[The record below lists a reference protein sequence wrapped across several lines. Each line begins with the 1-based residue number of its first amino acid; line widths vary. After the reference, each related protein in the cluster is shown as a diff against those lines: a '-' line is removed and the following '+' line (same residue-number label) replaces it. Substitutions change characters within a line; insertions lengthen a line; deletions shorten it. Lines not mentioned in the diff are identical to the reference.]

1 MLSGVAVLNGPSLP
15 GHNTSRGEEG
25 SSPHGA
31 EVTLGPR
38 SSSLVAVVEPAFA
51 ELQAKLRSFWP
62 TVTLRS
68 IGDIERT
75 VVVVHSIS
83 FKVPD
88 HLIPVFPAYEER
100 FLCLVLSLLQA
111 PRSRVVYVT
120 SQPIHPRVLDY
131 YFGLV
136 PELDTPEARSRFFA
150 VSLVDG
156 RNEPLARKLLARPG
170 AIRRVRGLIGN
181 PELAFILPFC
191 MTPDEM
197 QLAVELGL
205 PIYGADPALNWL
217 GTKRGSRRV
226 FAEEGVPH
234 PAGLEVDGERDL
246 SGALR
251 ELRTRS
257 PGARGA
263 VLKLDQGV
271 SGLGNALIDLSAS
284 NGDVRAAIELEDPE
298 LTVEDYLGAL
308 NDEGGI
314 VEERIHGE
322 LFRSPS
328 VQLRMSP
335 AGRVDIMSTHDQ
347 VLGGPHGQTYFGCH
361 FPADQDYAE
370 RIAAEGLKVGRRLAR
385 EGVIGR
391 ASVDF
396 VAVGE
401 GGEWR
406 PLALEINLRC
416 GGTTHPL
423 FALTALTDGAYEPL
437 SGEYRTRLGDL
448 KHYAATDHLDS
459 PAYESLTPD
468 DLLDVVA
475 ERGLGWDAESE
486 TGVVLHMLS
495 ALAVAGRIGLTAIGD
510 DLEQARGLYYE
521 VKGALDEAAGATAGP
536 YAHFMGRQGQ
546 P

>member
-1 MLSGVAVLNGPSLP
+1 M
-15 GHNTSRGEEG
+15 TD
-25 SSPHGA
+25 
-31 EVTLGPR
+31 
-38 SSSLVAVVEPAFA
+38 PAFA

-75 VVVVHSIS
+75 VVVVHSLS
-83 FKVPD
+83 FDVPD

-100 FLCLVLSLLQA
+100 FLCLVLSLLRA
-111 PRSRVVYVT
+111 PHSRVVYVT

-136 PELDTPEARSRFFA
+136 PELDTTEARGRFFS

-170 AIRRVRGLIGN
+170 AIRRVRGLIGD
-181 PELAFILPFC
+181 PEIAFILPFC
-191 MTPDEM
+191 MSPDEA

-205 PIYGADPALNWL
+205 PIYGSDPELNWL
-217 GTKRGSRRV
+217 GTKTGSRRV
-226 FAEEGVPH
+226 FQEEGVPH
-234 PAGLEVDGERDL
+234 PIGFDVDGQRDL
-246 SGALR
+246 GTALR
-251 ELRTRS
+251 ELRRRS

-263 VLKLDQGV
+263 VLKLDRGV
-271 SGLGNALIDLSAS
+271 SGLGNALLDLSAADG
-284 NGDVRAAIELEDPE
+284 NLRETLELEDPE
-298 LTVEDYLGAL
+298 LSADEYFAAL
-308 NDEGGI
+308 DDQGGI
-314 VEERIHGE
+314 VEERVEGE
-322 LFRSPS
+322 MFRSPS

-335 AGRVDIMSTHDQ
+335 AGQVDIMSTHDQ

-361 FPADQDYAE
+361 FPADEEYAD
-370 RIAAEGLKVGRRLAR
+370 RIAAEGLKVGRRLVR

-396 VAVGE
+396 VTVKGE
-401 GGEWR
+401 EGWR
-406 PLALEINLRC
+406 PFALEINLRS

-423 FALTALTDGAYEPL
+423 FALTTLTDGAYEPL
-437 SGEYRTRLGDL
+437 SGEYRTRLGDI

-459 PAYESLTPD
+459 PAYQSLTPD
-468 DLLDVVA
+468 DLFDVVA

-486 TGVVLHMLS
+486 TGVVLHMVS

-510 DLEQARGLYYE
+510 TLDDARTRYYE
-521 VKGALDEAAGATAGP
+521 VKAAVDEAAGSLSAA
-536 YAHFMGRQGQ
+536 R
-546 P
+546 